1 MKKQVVNVLTNVGIL
16 SALVLATL
24 VTSAQGQSLRY
35 RISANIPFGFIVA
48 DKKLPAGKYYFGRVS
63 QESDDSIVSI
73 RGADG
78 RSNAVRFSSPV
89 ETRRVK
95 DEGTLVFQRY
105 GDQYFLFQVW
115 PAGSTTGR
123 QLIKSRSER
132 EIKRNLAANS
142 STRKIAGNAEVET
155 VIIIGVLQ

>member
-16 SALVLATL
+16 SALVLLTL

-35 RISANIPFGFIVA
+35 RISANIPFDFIVA
-48 DKKLPAGKYYFGRVS
+48 DKKLPAGEYYFGRAS

-78 RSNAVRFSSPV
+78 RSNAIRLSSPV
-89 ETRRVK
+89 QTRRVT
-95 DEGTLVFQRY
+95 DEATVVFHRY
-105 GDQYFLFQVW
+105 GDQYFLFQIW

-123 QLIKSRSER
+123 QLIKSHSER

-142 STRKIAGNAEVET
+142 STRKIDRNAAVET
-155 VIIIGVLQ
+155 VTIVGVLQ